1 MKSKLLVSALF
12 FLAVCSLARADQA
25 IESAQQK
32 LTEQGFYYGEING
45 KKDGDTTAAIRRY
58 QIRNG
63 LPITGEIDAAT
74 QKSLGLTSK
83 PASTPKPRASST
95 PGPTPPDYPPQSPA
109 PRNPAPPPP
118 SNNDAED
125 EIADEPS
132 PRVIRPET
140 SSVFRGTLFETAPL
154 DAQQRVVA
162 GAQFVLMRQGFYNGG
177 IDGLF
182 GAGTEQAVRAYQIQI
197 GLRPTGRLDT
207 ETLTSLGLLGGH
219 RNPGFGPTRR
229 RFYPPRTRIGP
240 TGELIYIPR

>member
-1 MKSKLLVSALF
+1 MNLKLLAAALF
-12 FLAVCSLARADQA
+12 SLAICSAARADQS

-74 QKSLGLTSK
+74 QHSLGLTSK
-83 PASTPKPRASST
+83 PASTSRPRSTAT
-95 PGPTPPDYPPQSPA
+95 PGPTPPDYQAESPA
-109 PRNPAPPPP
+109 PRNPAAQPPPD
-118 SNNDAED
+118 NNSED

-140 SSVFRGTLFETAPL
+140 SGVFRGTLFETAPL

-162 GAQFVLMRQGFYNGG
+162 GAQLLLMRQGFYNGG

-182 GAGTEQAVRAYQIQI
+182 GAGTEQAIRAYQMQI
-197 GLRPTGRLDT
+197 GLRPSGRLDT
-207 ETLTSLGLLGGH
+207 ETLTSLGLLGGR
-219 RNPGFGPTRR
+219 RNPGFGPPRR
-229 RFYPPRTRIGP
+229 RPYPPRTRI
-240 TGELIYIPR
+240 YIPN